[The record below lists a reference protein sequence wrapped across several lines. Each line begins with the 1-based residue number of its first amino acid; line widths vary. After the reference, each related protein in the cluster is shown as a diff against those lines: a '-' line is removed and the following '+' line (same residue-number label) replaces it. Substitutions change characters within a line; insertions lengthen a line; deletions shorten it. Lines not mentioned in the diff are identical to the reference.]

1 MRTDFSPVQLADPI
15 LAAAE
20 KQLRA
25 CVHCGICTATCPTYV
40 LLGDE
45 LDGPRG
51 RIQLIQHMLQSDTAP
66 SDKVVT
72 HIDRCLSCLACVS
85 ACPSGVDY
93 PRLIDAARA
102 HIERKGGRPLQQRML
117 RKALGT
123 VLTRRWLTRPLLQL
137 ARLGA
142 ALAPMLPSPLRE
154 AAKVATQ
161 LPNSPRARSLS
172 KRYDAETK
180 TAKRVALHIGCV
192 QEVIAPRITAAT
204 VRVLTRHGFE
214 VTTVQ
219 GSGCCGALNHH
230 LGQTAAADR
239 RATALIDEVA
249 SLEASQPFDA
259 IVTTASG
266 CGAVMRDYAFQ
277 LQDHRPGASGF
288 ASRVNDIADLMRGVT
303 LQTGAA
309 HKHTRVVYHAACSL
323 THGMK
328 QNQAAPEILR
338 ALGFNL
344 AEPRDTLCCGSAG
357 AYNVLQPEI
366 AGKLQRRKAST
377 LMATAPQ
384 IIATGNIGCLAQI
397 AAAVPVPVVH
407 TIELI
412 DWATGGPSPFG
423 KGGEPLLKPVNFAS
437 A

>member
-1 MRTDFSPVQLADPI
+1 MRTDFSQLQLADPT

-20 KQLRA
+20 KQLRS

-51 RIQLIQHMLQSDTAP
+51 RIQLIQHMLQSDATP

-102 HIERKGGRPLQQRML
+102 HIERKGNRPLPQRLL
-117 RKALGT
+117 RLALGT
-123 VLTRRWLTRPLLQL
+123 VLTRRWLMRPLLQL
-137 ARLGA
+137 ARLGVA
-142 ALAPMLPSPLRE
+142 VAPMLPSPLRE

-161 LPNSPRARSLS
+161 LPKPPRTRSLS

-214 VTTVQ
+214 VTTIQ

-230 LGQTAAADR
+230 LGQTQAAEH
-239 RATALIDEVA
+239 RATALIDEVSA
-249 SLEASQPFDA
+249 LEKSQPFDA

-266 CGAVMRDYAFQ
+266 CGAVMRDYGFQ
-277 LQDHRPGASGF
+277 LQTHRPHASGF
-288 ASRVNDIADLMRGVT
+288 SSRIHDIADLLRDVP
-303 LQTGAA
+303 LRTGQA
-309 HKHTRVVYHAACSL
+309 HKGTRVAYHSACSL
-323 THGMK
+323 AHGMK
-328 QNQAAPEILR
+328 QAPAALQILR
-338 ALGFNL
+338 SLGFDVV
-344 AEPRDTLCCGSAG
+344 EPRDSLCCGSAG

-412 DWATGGPSPFG
+412 DWATGGPSPF
-423 KGGEPLLKPVNFAS
+423 AT
-437 A
+437 